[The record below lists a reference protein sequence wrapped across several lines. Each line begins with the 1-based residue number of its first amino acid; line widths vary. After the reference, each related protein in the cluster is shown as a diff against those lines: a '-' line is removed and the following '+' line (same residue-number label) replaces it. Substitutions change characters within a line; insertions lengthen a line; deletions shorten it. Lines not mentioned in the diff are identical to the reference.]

1 MKTISKFLKSGGLL
15 FVLLCVSVLMNH
27 RQGYITLIGIF
38 SILVIC
44 SITLRNKIDVGS
56 ITILYYVITY
66 ILFSS
71 LNRFYYSPSTLVLY
85 AIAPFTFY
93 QFGAQI
99 PKLFR
104 SENAILTTWLIIIFC
119 YSLDIFGVT
128 IANIIDRGQI
138 TNASRTFSLDEGGMS
153 ILSATL
159 VGLPM
164 NIAMVGLPMFIL
176 IKNRIL
182 KFGYLIV
189 FLLALLTTF
198 SLLNRTG
205 IVVAILCFVVVIGY
219 RSRKNLSILLSATI
233 GIGVIIL
240 LLFYFDVINTELLDL
255 YNERNEDL
263 STMGTRTERWSI
275 AFPNLLKH
283 PFGWAPNGEIYYVH
297 NMWLDIARISGIFP
311 FIILVYMAVD
321 SFRKAYSLIKYK
333 ETELSYLLFGLNIC
347 FFSSCFLEPIYGGTH
362 FMLYCLLWGVEN
374 TLFLILKRS
383 DK

>member
-38 SILVIC
+38 SVLVIC
-44 SITLRNKIDVGS
+44 SVTLRNKIDVGS

-85 AIAPFTFY
+85 TIAPFTFY
-93 QFGAQI
+93 QFGTQI

-283 PFGWAPNGEIYYVH
+283 PFGWAQNGEIYYVH

-333 ETELSYLLFGLNIC
+333 ETALSYLLLGLNIC

-374 TLFLILKRS
+374 TLFLKLKSS

>member
-44 SITLRNKIDVGS
+44 SVTLRNKIDVGS

-71 LNRFYYSPSTLVLY
+71 LNRFYYSSSTLVLY

-93 QFGAQI
+93 QFGTQI

-275 AFPNLLKH
+275 AFTNLIKH

-333 ETELSYLLFGLNIC
+333 ETALSYLLLGLNIC

-374 TLFLILKRS
+374 TLFLKLKSS